1 MTEQIKR
8 HFELKKYI
16 EILTICLPEPQ
27 INDENTRRAI
37 HLLQIR
43 IEAEKAIKEKYDH

>member
-1 MTEQIKR
+1 MTETIKR
-8 HFELKKYI
+8 HFERQKLI
-16 EILTICLPEPQ
+16 EILQVTLPEPQ

-37 HLLQIR
+37 HFFQIR